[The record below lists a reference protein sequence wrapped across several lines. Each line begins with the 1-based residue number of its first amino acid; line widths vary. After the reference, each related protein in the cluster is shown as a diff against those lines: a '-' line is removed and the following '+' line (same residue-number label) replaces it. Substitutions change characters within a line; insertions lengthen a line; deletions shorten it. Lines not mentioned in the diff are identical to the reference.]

1 MDVKKQIKSLI
12 SHADIYKSQGLLK
25 EAKDKYINAWKV
37 IKENEKSISNHKS
50 LQNALLKKIKALKL
64 EIEKLENE
72 LPQMEMSEQVQ
83 KIIKEKFAFSNNEET
98 AGLEGA
104 VALTKFGQ
112 YGKALEEFNALL
124 SKENLRLEAAKNI
137 IRCHV
142 GLDTIKE
149 AVADFNK
156 WAAGNLFSLE
166 QINAL
171 RSFLQSILDKKDVN
185 ISLPVL
191 ENQEKTD
198 KPSKPEEK
206 TENNKP
212 ALNEDEILDIS
223 SVGIAL
229 DKEKTYEFDVSFQSG
244 AIINLLI
251 SDREKELL
259 DNLKEGDILGQVQ
272 FYSPIAMFEGQG
284 IVASKSKIE
293 AGPKTGHYS
302 VDIQIKSI

>member
-1 MDVKKQIKSLI
+1 MDVKKQIKTLI
-12 SHADIYKSQGLLK
+12 SHADIYKSQGLLQ
-25 EAKDKYINAWKV
+25 EAKDKYINAWKI
-37 IKENEKSISNHKS
+37 IKENEKSISNHRS

-64 EIEKLENE
+64 ELEMLAHD
-72 LPQMEMSEQVQ
+72 LPQREMSEQVQ
-83 KIIKEKFAFSNNEET
+83 KIIREKFAFSDNEET

-104 VALTKFGQ
+104 IALTKFGQ
-112 YGKALEEFNALL
+112 YGKALEEFNSLL

-149 AVADFNK
+149 AVAIFSK
-156 WAAGNLFSLE
+156 WINSNLFSSE
-166 QINAL
+166 QLKTL
-171 RSFLQSILDKKDVN
+171 RSFLQSILDKKGVDIILPFLEAQKETN
-185 ISLPVL
+185 GPAKSDGIDTHEIS
-191 ENQEKTD
+191 
-198 KPSKPEEK
+198 
-206 TENNKP
+206 
-212 ALNEDEILDIS
+212 EDEILDIS

-244 AIINLLI
+244 TIINLLI

-259 DNLKEGDILGQVQ
+259 ENLQEGDILGQVQ

-284 IVASKSKIE
+284 IVASKSIIE
-293 AGPKTGHYS
+293 AGPKTGYYS

>member
-12 SHADIYKSQGLLK
+12 SHADIYKAQGLLK
-25 EAKDKYINAWKV
+25 EAKDKYINAWKI
-37 IKENEKSISNHKS
+37 IKKNEKSINNHKS

-64 EIEKLENE
+64 EIERLEHE
-72 LPQMEMSEQVQ
+72 LPQREMSEQVQ
-83 KIIKEKFAFSNNEET
+83 KIIKEKFAFSENEET
-98 AGLEGA
+98 ADLEGA

-112 YGKALEEFNALL
+112 YGKALEEFNSLL

-137 IRCHV
+137 IRCYV

-149 AVADFNK
+149 AVAIFNK
-156 WAAGNLFSLE
+156 WNGSNLFSSE
-166 QINAL
+166 QINTL
-171 RSFLQSILDKKDVN
+171 RSFLQSILDKKEVN
-185 ISLPVL
+185 IILPSL
-191 ENQEKTD
+191 ENQEETGE
-198 KPSKPEEK
+198 PSKQEK
-206 TENNKP
+206 KIENNKP
-212 ALNEDEILDIS
+212 AINEDEILDIS

-293 AGPKTGHYS
+293 AGPKTGYYS